1 MMYGKHSKSY
11 VSKENMY
18 KQLEETKKLLD
29 ISQTNNKQLEKQVRK
44 VEMYLLKN
52 KDIWEDLAKQLAE
65 TDYFREAIE
74 LQAVEAVDNLYF
86 TRYSL

>member
-1 MMYGKHSKSY
+1 MYGKHSKSY

-29 ISQTNNKQLEKQVRK
+29 ISQTNNKQLEKQVEK
-44 VEMYLLKN
+44 IETYLLKN
-52 KDIWEDLAKQLAE
+52 KDVWEDVAKQLAE
-65 TDYFREAIE
+65 TDYLREAIE
-74 LQAVEAVDNLYF
+74 LQVIEAVDNLSI